1 MNQIKRRIK
10 LTNDGLNVL
19 YIIRRMFAISEQLNH
34 VDYDD
39 YSYPQL
45 FYSLYQKILFYFY
58 FMPFFT
64 FSFY

>member
-19 YIIRRMFAISEQLNH
+19 YIIRRMFAISEQLNN

-45 FYSLYQKILFYFY
+45 FHLAEHFILFLFY
-58 FMPFFT
+58 ALFFV
-64 FSFY
+64 FC